1 MAGCAQEVVCRRA
14 WQLVWVL
21 LPWLKLVACAA
32 TTQAA
37 RGSVVRE
44 ATALEEQRAAL
55 AALLSQLEQ
64 REEAL
69 GQVGHWVLGGVLPSP
84 GLPGAQRQPAA
95 APVPAAAAHH
105 ARPVRPCLRLHRPR
119 RSWTRSGWSCS
130 SSRRSCRGAQRH
142 SQQQPRRAPHRWD
155 GHAFGHG
162 RAQGVGVPGA
172 QRRAA
177 AEHPRTRWYPQAAW
191 LEAGKEAA
199 KRSEAQ
205 AAELAA
211 REARLAAQQQ
221 VRCHPSLRGCVSAQA
236 GGSGMVVC
244 ACPTF
249 VLLPR
254 PTCWRPHHQSLA
266 EEGARLSVLQEQLA
280 AQQQQLAVAA
290 LRASNGSPSAAAA
303 VAARAA
309 SLAARET
316 QLLQQQQELTDRER
330 LLAQVRSSERMEM
343 LPVRAP
349 QTVAC
354 SLAASAAPPHLRVR
368 IAVSARPRRV
378 MAAAHHGAAGGA
390 QHRGC
395 ER

>member
-1 MAGCAQEVVCRRA
+1 
-14 WQLVWVL
+14 
-21 LPWLKLVACAA
+21 
-32 TTQAA
+32 
-37 RGSVVRE
+37 
-44 ATALEEQRAAL
+44 
-55 AALLSQLEQ
+55 
-64 REEAL
+64 
-69 GQVGHWVLGGVLPSP
+69 
-84 GLPGAQRQPAA
+84 
-95 APVPAAAAHH
+95 
-105 ARPVRPCLRLHRPR
+105 
-119 RSWTRSGWSCS
+119 
-130 SSRRSCRGAQRH
+130 
-142 SQQQPRRAPHRWD
+142 
-155 GHAFGHG
+155 
-162 RAQGVGVPGA
+162 
-172 QRRAA
+172 
-177 AEHPRTRWYPQAAW
+177 
-191 LEAGKEAA
+191 
-199 KRSEAQ
+199 
-205 AAELAA
+205 
-211 REARLAAQQQ
+211 
-221 VRCHPSLRGCVSAQA
+221 
-236 GGSGMVVC
+236 
-244 ACPTF
+244 
-249 VLLPR
+249 
-254 PTCWRPHHQSLA
+254 
-266 EEGARLSVLQEQLA
+266 VLQEQLA